1 MKKYKEYKNIEHDL
15 IMEHFNEKLF
25 SKRKREKY
33 LRKSISFKIN
43 SNYILNLET
52 RSNQLLEF
60 NI

>member
-25 SKRKREKY
+25 SKKKREKY

-43 SNYILNLET
+43 SNYIWNLET
-52 RSNQLLEF
+52 QINC
-60 NI
+60 